1 MSTRHG
7 KITPSD
13 HGPYVVVTAYI
24 MMVTA
29 ILFVLTRLI
38 TKALAT
44 RSLKLDD
51 CLIILATVNESVQIR
66 GGGGAGGGAG

>member
-1 MSTRHG
+1 MPTRHG
-7 KITPSD
+7 EITPWD

-24 MMVTA
+24 TMVTA

-51 CLIILATVNESVQIR
+51 CLIIAATVNRPIR
-66 GGGGAGGGAG
+66 IRTVYRRRAAG

>member
-1 MSTRHG
+1 MPIRHG
-7 KITPSD
+7 EITPFD

-24 MMVTA
+24 TMVTA

-51 CLIILATVNESVQIR
+51 CLIIGATVNQPIKIVDDHR
-66 GGGGAGGGAG
+66 AAG

>member
-7 KITPSD
+7 EITSSD

-24 MMVTA
+24 TMVTA
-29 ILFVLTRLI
+29 VLFVLTRLI

-44 RSLKLDD
+44 RTLRLDD
-51 CLIILATVNESVQIR
+51 FLIIAATVNATIDGIR
-66 GGGGAGGGAG
+66 GGA

>member
-29 ILFVLTRLI
+29 ILFLLTRLI

-51 CLIILATVNESVQIR
+51 CLIILATVNESVHIR